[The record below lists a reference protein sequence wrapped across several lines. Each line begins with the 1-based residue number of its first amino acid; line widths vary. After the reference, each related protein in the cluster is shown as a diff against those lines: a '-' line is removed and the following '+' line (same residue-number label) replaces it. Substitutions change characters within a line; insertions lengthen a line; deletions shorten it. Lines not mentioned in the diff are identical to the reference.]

1 MNFLEQ
7 LDECWREMFAMFG
20 HDEVDRSAIQT
31 KYAEFV
37 AKIQAQV
44 SHLPQPE
51 QDWLMLQVASRNAEH
66 IALARRDHNAL
77 KARLGL
83 PALTPEANQLVQVA
97 TVTAVRATVWRQ
109 GVSAIGL
116 SRRTKSNKRSTA
128 SGASST
134 LGNLLER
141 TSQAAAGERDFCR
154 RRQAPKTCLRDET
167 YAQRRK
173 SRPHDREKPAENR
186 PFRRQVFHGL
196 EPGTR

>member
-51 QDWLMLQVASRNAEH
+51 QDRMMLQVANRNAEY
-66 IALARRDHNAL
+66 IALAKRNRNDL

-83 PALTPEANQLVQVA
+83 PALSPEG
-97 TVTAVRATVWRQ
+97 R
-109 GVSAIGL
+109 
-116 SRRTKSNKRSTA
+116 
-128 SGASST
+128 
-134 LGNLLER
+134 
-141 TSQAAAGERDFCR
+141 
-154 RRQAPKTCLRDET
+154 
-167 YAQRRK
+167 
-173 SRPHDREKPAENR
+173 H
-186 PFRRQVFHGL
+186 
-196 EPGTR
+196 